1 MRIAILGAGRLGK
14 PLGTALRASGHHIV
28 YGLRQPAA
36 SADLITKTVGGAIAG
51 ADAVI
56 LATPWTAAEA
66 LVCEHASA
74 LNDKIVIDATNP
86 LNISATR
93 LALGFDT
100 SGVELLQSHARG
112 ASFFK
117 SFNIAGVGAIAKP
130 SYPQG
135 RAAMFVAGP
144 KGPKKDIVLRLVAD
158 VGFEPVD
165 AGDLRAARLLEPLG
179 MLRLQ
184 LEETEGQ
191 SRDFAFLLASREQ
204 RESQPARPCSLV
216 EVTAREAS

>member
-14 PLGTALRASGHHIV
+14 SLGTALRASNHRIV
-28 YGLRQPAA
+28 YGVRQPAA
-36 SADLITKTVGGAIAG
+36 SGDVMTKTVGGAIAG

-56 LATPWTAAEA
+56 LATPWTATEA
-66 LVCEHASA
+66 LVCEHVPA
-74 LNDKIVIDATNP
+74 LNDKIVMDATNP
-86 LNISATR
+86 LNTNATR

-100 SGVELLQSHARG
+100 SGVELLQSHAHG
-112 ASFFK
+112 ATFFK
-117 SFNIAGVGAIAKP
+117 TFNIAGVSAIAKP

-144 KGPKKDIVLRLVAD
+144 KGTKKDIVLRLVAD

-184 LEETEGQ
+184 LEETEGR
-191 SRDFAFLLASREQ
+191 SRDVAFLLASRERRQ
-204 RESQPARPCSLV
+204 SHPVRHCSLV
-216 EVTAREAS
+216 EEAEREAS